1 LIDGTN
7 TLDNLITHDQFAEDR
22 TLAYFLSRMT
32 EVPDL
37 PHPIGIF
44 RSVEHPCYE
53 DMMTQQI
60 DTAKQRMGEGDLE
73 ALLNAGDTW
82 VVE

>member
-1 LIDGTN
+1 MAHPLAN
-7 TLDNLITHDQFAEDR
+7 EELITHDQFAEDR

-32 EVPDL
+32 EVPGL

-53 DMMTQQI
+53 GMMTEQI
-60 DTAKQRMGEGDLE
+60 DTAKERMGEGDLD
-73 ALLNAGDTW
+73 ALLNEGDTW

>member
-1 LIDGTN
+1 
-7 TLDNLITHDQFAEDR
+7 
-22 TLAYFLSRMT
+22 MT
-32 EVPDL
+32 EVPGL

-53 DMMTQQI
+53 GMMTEQI
-60 DTAKQRMGEGDLE
+60 NTAKERMGEGDLE
-73 ALLNAGDTW
+73 ALLNEGDTW